1 MRIRIRNL
9 TFTLLASC
17 LGLLLLWS
25 CTTRDATEIDED
37 AEAAGLWRDL
47 AAAKTSAGMH
57 DLVAQEIV
65 RFAFDE
71 QELVDRRT
79 AFANA
84 VLIARANTAEGQA
97 LSGRDIERLNQT
109 FAAVLDSVRTLVP
122 LAARH
127 AEWRHVYDEACADH
141 ELPPAGSLLRLQGL
155 ALSGAAS
162 LALYD
167 TFLLNCQLVIGHE
180 QIRRALNQGDSGVDL
195 AGDQVD
201 AVMRSYVSYT
211 RRTRVHR
218 CLRELTRAGD
228 AWSKNED
235 PNLVFLRERIASS
248 PSGRLLIATRRIPLH
263 QAAPAGWTLLTSDLR
278 ELGDNVVGGTSKG
291 FGNTVGLVATRRGK
305 LHGKAEIETTIR
317 AGLKPG
323 DILLEKTPFRLTDKF
338 IPGHYGHVAIWVGGE
353 THLRA
358 LDMWDDPLV
367 QKHAAALSAGNGVVE
382 ALRNGVQLSP
392 LARFL
397 DIDDLGVLRQESLS
411 DDQRREIVRRSLRQ
425 VGKAYDFN
433 FDVETADRIV
443 CSELVYQVYTGLTW
457 PVDRAAGRWTISPD
471 QVAKSCLPGG
481 PLSLVDLW
489 CDGSQVTTDQAT
501 MFARLINAP
510 LPPVP
515 VPVPVTV
522 PVAPDSR

>member
-1 MRIRIRNL
+1 MHIRIRAIAI
-9 TFTLLASC
+9 TFLVSG
-17 LGLLLLWS
+17 LGLLLLWACS
-25 CTTRDATEIDED
+25 SRDATEVDED
-37 AEAAGLWRDL
+37 AEAAGLWKDL
-47 AAAKTSAGMH
+47 ALAKTTAGMH

-71 QELVDRRT
+71 QRLVERRT

-84 VLIARANTAEGQA
+84 VLIARANTADGQA
-97 LSGRDIERLNQT
+97 LSGADIERLNQT
-109 FAAVLDSVRTLVP
+109 FAEVLDSVRTLVP

-127 AEWRHVYDEACADH
+127 AEWRQVDDEACADH
-141 ELPPAGSLLRLQGL
+141 ELPPASPVLRLQGL

-167 TFLLNCQLVIGHE
+167 TFLLNCELVIGHE
-180 QIRRALNQGDSGVDL
+180 PIRRALNQGDGGLDL
-195 AGDQVD
+195 PGDQVD

-228 AWSKNED
+228 AWTKSDD
-235 PNLVFLRERIASS
+235 PNLVFLRERIAAS
-248 PSGRLLIATRRIPLH
+248 PSGKLLIATRRIPLH

-278 ELGDNVVGGTSKG
+278 ELGDNVVGGTSQG

-305 LHGKAEIETTIR
+305 LHGQAQIETAIR
-317 AGLKPG
+317 AHLRPG

-353 THLRA
+353 AELHA
-358 LDMWDDPLV
+358 LGLWEDPLV
-367 QKHAAALSAGNGVVE
+367 QKHAVALTAGNGVVE
-382 ALRNGVQLSP
+382 ALRDGVQLSP

-397 DIDDLGVLRQESLS
+397 DIDDLGVLRQENLS
-411 DDQRREIVRRSLRQ
+411 DDHRREIIRRSLRQ

-471 QVAKSCLPGG
+471 QVAKRCLPGG

-489 CDGSQVTTDQAT
+489 CDGSHVTSDQTAV
-501 MFARLINAP
+501 FARLLKAP
-510 LPPVP
+510 PATPSPLT
-515 VPVPVTV
+515 VPVT
-522 PVAPDSR
+522 PDSR

>member
-1 MRIRIRNL
+1 MRIHPLVTIL
-9 TFTLLASC
+9 FASG
-17 LGLLLLWS
+17 LGLLVLGACS
-25 CTTRDATEIDED
+25 SRDATEVDED
-37 AEAAGLWRDL
+37 VEAAGLWRDL
-47 AAAKTSAGMH
+47 AATKTSAGMH

-71 QELVDRRT
+71 QQLIDRRT

-84 VLIARANTAEGQA
+84 VLIARANTADGQA
-97 LSGRDIERLNQT
+97 LSGADIERLNLT
-109 FAAVLDSVRTLVP
+109 FTEVLASVRTLVP

-127 AEWRHVYDEACADH
+127 AEWRHVDDEACADH
-141 ELPPAGSLLRLQGL
+141 ELPPAGPMVRLQGL

-167 TFLLNCQLVIGHE
+167 TFLLNCELVIGHE
-180 QIRRALNQGDSGVDL
+180 PIRRALNQGDSGVDL

-228 AWSKNED
+228 AWSKSED
-235 PNLVFLRERIASS
+235 PTLAFLRERIATS
-248 PSGRLLIATRRIPLH
+248 PSGKLLTKTRRIPLH

-278 ELGDNVVGGTSKG
+278 ELGDNVIGGTSKG
-291 FGNTVGLVATRRGK
+291 FGNAVGLVAVRRGK
-305 LHGKAEIETTIR
+305 LHGDGQLEATIR

-323 DILLEKTPFRLTDKF
+323 DILLEKTPFRLTDKL

-353 THLRA
+353 VELRA
-358 LDMWDDPLV
+358 LGLWDDPLV
-367 QKHAAALSAGNGVVE
+367 QKHAAAISAGAGVVE
-382 ALRNGVQLSP
+382 ALRDGVQLSP

-397 DIDDLGVLRQESLS
+397 NIDDLGVLRDEKLS
-411 DDQRREIVRRSLRQ
+411 DDERREIIRRSLRQ

-443 CSELVYQVYTGLTW
+443 CSELVYQVYTGLKW
-457 PVDRAAGRWTISPD
+457 PTDRTAGRWTISPD
-471 QVAKSCLPGG
+471 QVAKCCLPGG
-481 PLSLVDLW
+481 SLALVDLW
-489 CDGSQVTTDQAT
+489 CDGHRITEDQAT
-501 MFARLINAP
+501 TLMRLLKHNASA
-510 LPPVP
+510 VP
-515 VPVPVTV
+515 V
-522 PVAPDSR
+522 R